1 MRQVLID
8 KLTESLA
15 RQPPTLTRREI
26 ELPGVPGKALVVI
39 GMRRSGKTSFLWQCL
54 GDRLAADAPRESLVF
69 LNFEDER
76 LVGLGA
82 ADVGWLIS
90 QHGRLYPELA
100 ETRCTWFLD
109 EIQLV
114 TGWESLTRRLLD
126 EGRVELFLS
135 GSSAKLLSSEVATSM
150 RGRAL
155 EVLMQPFGFREW
167 LRHSGHEPSRSW
179 ARLPRSERASLDQR
193 LGRYLVEGGFPETV
207 GVSQRDRH
215 ALLKSY
221 VDVVVLRDVIER
233 HAVSNPVAL
242 RWIQRH
248 LLANPAGAFSAQK
261 HFDALKSQGVP
272 VAKDTVHAYLA
283 HLEDAFL
290 VHTVSLH
297 TASERQR
304 MVNPRKAY
312 PVDPGLIPLFERA
325 GRPQTGHALETV
337 VLHELRRRGA
347 EVAYLKTKEGWE
359 VDFMARIPG
368 AAPLLV
374 QVCATLGDQATFERE
389 LRSLRTALAEHA
401 GAHAQLVTLD
411 ATPPTQELPDDVSWW
426 PAVRWLLEPW
436 GQG

>member
-1 MRQVLID
+1 MRQVLTE
-8 KLTESLA
+8 KLSDSLA
-15 RQPPTLTRREI
+15 RQPPSLTRRDV

-54 GDRLAADAPRESLVF
+54 ADRLAAGAPRESLVF

-76 LVGLGA
+76 LVGLDA
-82 ADVGWLIS
+82 QDVGWLIE
-90 QHGRLYPELA
+90 QHGRQYPELA
-100 ETRCTWFLD
+100 GTRCTWFLD

-114 TGWESLTRRLLD
+114 EGWESLARRLLD
-126 EGRVELFLS
+126 GGKLDLFLS

-167 LRHSGHEPSRSW
+167 LRHGGQEPKRPW
-179 ARLPRSERASLDQR
+179 GRLPRAERDSAENR
-193 LGRYLVEGGFPETV
+193 LGHYLVEGGFPETA
-207 GVSQRDRH
+207 GASLRDRH
-215 ALLKSY
+215 ALLQSY

-261 HFDALKSQGVP
+261 QFDALKSQGVA

-290 VHTVSLH
+290 VHTLSLH

-312 PVDPGLIPLFERA
+312 PADPGLIPLFERT

-337 VLHELRRRGA
+337 ALHELRRRGA
-347 EVAYLKTKEGWE
+347 EVAYLKTRQGWE
-359 VDFMARIPG
+359 VDFHADFPD

-374 QVCATLGDQATFERE
+374 QVCATLDDEPTFERE
-389 LRSLRTALAEHA
+389 VRSLRSALEEHA
-401 GAHAQLVTLD
+401 GARAHLVTLD
-411 ATPPTQELPDDVSWW
+411 GSAPKQELPEGVEWW
-426 PAVRWLLEPW
+426 PAARWLLEAW
-436 GQG
+436 GE